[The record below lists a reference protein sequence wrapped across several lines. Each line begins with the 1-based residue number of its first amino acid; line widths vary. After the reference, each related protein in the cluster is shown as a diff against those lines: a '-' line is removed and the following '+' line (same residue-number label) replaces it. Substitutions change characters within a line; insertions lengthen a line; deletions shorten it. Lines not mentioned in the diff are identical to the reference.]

1 MLIRCLRMTLA
12 AGFRYNTVSFADLGC
27 VSEASAQQSDYCSFD
42 AQCYTTL
49 FPSAQRYSTAMKK
62 SFSQRRV
69 PRKVGDGEDD
79 EPLSNGADTGPDTTG
94 KHLRSRIQHPQSLTL
109 YLSPRSRLT
118 RPPTDS
124 VIKRPAK
131 PRKATPLRKAYVA
144 DDEDGEDENAKVV
157 APKRAGLSRIAV
169 QRNANKRAAFQPS
182 DLPSKETEDDDGPS
196 YGASDLQAL
205 KESTPSMQVA
215 TVEDVSNSTQALDLS
230 SKFGSSLS
238 RYQQP
243 SAIPSATE
251 IAEKKARRARMAK
264 EAEAEEFISIDPDN
278 MDEDE
283 DGNTMTDENGRLILR
298 PKDKY
303 GQMESRLVRDDE
315 DVMEGFD
322 DFTGDAGSRIHMD
335 ESTRGDA
342 RRRRK
347 EEMAAQIAAAEQVSG
362 DGEDDS
368 DRERNEAFEAAQTRH
383 GNYTTTHE
391 QEQAAAEASRPRTP
405 PKISPLP
412 NLDNVIS
419 RLRSQLADM
428 QISRMGKLREMEALQ
443 REKIRIGEEEVRI
456 QKALQETAE
465 KFEQLRK
472 EKGIAS
478 NAASGL
484 VTKEGTPALLGSM
497 GNGASADDED
507 EDERPTLG
515 LGMAGRGL
523 DSLGESNA
531 PTPAG
536 GAYDGG
542 MDD

>member
-1 MLIRCLRMTLA
+1 
-12 AGFRYNTVSFADLGC
+12 
-27 VSEASAQQSDYCSFD
+27 
-42 AQCYTTL
+42 
-49 FPSAQRYSTAMKK
+49 MKK

-69 PRKVGDGEDD
+69 PRKVPGAEDD
-79 EPLSNGADTGPDTTG
+79 EPANSSGADTSSDTTG
-94 KHLRSRIQHPQSLTL
+94 KQALSHVQLSLSLTL
-109 YLSPRSRLT
+109 FHSPRSRLT
-118 RPPTDS
+118 RERIDS
-124 VIKRPAK
+124 VVKRPAK
-131 PRKATPLRKAYVA
+131 PRKATPLRKAYGA
-144 DDEDGEDENAKVV
+144 DDEEGDADGATIV

-169 QRNANKRAAFQPS
+169 QRNANKRAAFQPT
-182 DLPSKETEDDDGPS
+182 DLPSRDSGENEGPS
-196 YGASDLQAL
+196 YSASDLRAL
-205 KESTPSMQVA
+205 KDSTPSTPQDAHMT
-215 TVEDVSNSTQALDLS
+215 TVEDVSSSTQALDLS
-230 SKFGSSLS
+230 SKVGSSLS

-264 EAEAEEFISIDPDN
+264 EAEAQEFISIDPDN

-322 DFTGDAGSRIHMD
+322 EFTGDTGSRIHMD

-342 RRRRK
+342 RQRRK
-347 EEMAAQIAAAEQVSG
+347 EEMAAQIAAAEQDS
-362 DGEDDS
+362 DDDENVS

-428 QISRMGKLREMEALQ
+428 QTSRMSKLREMEALQ

-456 QKALQETAE
+456 QKALRETAE
-465 KFEQLRK
+465 KFEQLRQ
-472 EKGIAS
+472 EKGLAS
-478 NAASGL
+478 SAASGL
-484 VTKEGTPALLGSM
+484 VTKEGTPAQLGSV
-497 GNGASADDED
+497 GNGASSDDEV
-507 EDERPTLG
+507 EDELEGRPAFG
-515 LGMAGRGL
+515 LGMVGRGL
-523 DSLGESNA
+523 DSLGGSNVA
-531 PTPAG
+531 TPAG
-536 GAYDGG
+536 GNDESGSG
-542 MDD
+542 E